1 MPPDTHLKQAS
12 DVAVVVGALYESVD
26 GLVHKRRNADI
37 VARLELLEETLV
49 RHRVGA
55 ICCSGEI
62 QKREEE
68 GGETISRLSLS
79 SLPSANEHTHTLH
92 TRSLS
97 LSLSLSLSHE
107 LSKSAGADA
116 DVSLTENGRR
126 WIEDSI
132 SLVLTSIHTRL
143 WHRIQIMVRDD

>member
-12 DVAVVVGALYESVD
+12 DVVVVVGALYESVD

-97 LSLSLSLSHE
+97 LSLSRQLSA
-107 LSKSAGADA
+107 KSAGADA

>member
-1 MPPDTHLKQAS
+1 MKVLTASSTREGTQISSHVSSFSRRPWYAIVLERSAVQARFRRGKRKEGKQSVAFRSLHCPPQTS
-12 DVAVVVGALYESVD
+12 
-26 GLVHKRRNADI
+26 
-37 VARLELLEETLV
+37 
-49 RHRVGA
+49 
-55 ICCSGEI
+55 
-62 QKREEE
+62 
-68 GGETISRLSLS
+68 
-79 SLPSANEHTHTLH
+79 THTRSTHDL
-92 TRSLS
+92 SLS
-97 LSLSLSLSHE
+97 LSLSLSLTHE